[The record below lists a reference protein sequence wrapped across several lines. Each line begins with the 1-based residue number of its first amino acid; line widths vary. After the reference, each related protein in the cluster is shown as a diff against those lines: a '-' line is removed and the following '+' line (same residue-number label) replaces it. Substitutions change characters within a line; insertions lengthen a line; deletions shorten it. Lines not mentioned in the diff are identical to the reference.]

1 MCSMPVPSLPQVH
14 PMRLGLWA
22 INFGACAD
30 PELQVRAAVAA
41 EESGFESIWTS
52 EHVAMPIR
60 DNPVPMPP
68 ETPFLDSIVSLANVA
83 AHTSRLLGVSFK
95 ERGAITDEYLQAIR
109 VLWTEEVPRFAGR
122 FAAFDGIRFEPKP
135 RQRPHPPIVIGG
147 RSPRAL
153 RRAAR
158 FASGWYGFGLTV
170 DGTAA
175 IVGELRRLRVELGR
189 GAEPLEISL
198 TTFEP
203 LTPELVERATEVGI
217 DRLIV
222 MPTVPGDRLEAT
234 VRALGARFASGPP
247 GRQPSDQSE

>member
-14 PMRLGLWA
+14 PMRLGVWA
-22 INFGACAD
+22 FNFCACAD
-30 PELQVRAAVAA
+30 PQLQVRAAVAA
-41 EESGFESIWTS
+41 AESGFGSMWT
-52 EHVAMPIR
+52 A
-60 DNPVPMPP
+60 
-68 ETPFLDSIVSLANVA
+68 
-83 AHTSRLLGVSFK
+83 
-95 ERGAITDEYLQAIR
+95 
-109 VLWTEEVPRFAGR
+109 EVPRFAGR

-135 RQRPHPPIVIGG
+135 RQRPHPPIAIGG

-203 LTPELVERATEVGI
+203 LTPEPVERATEVGI

-234 VRALGARFASGPP
+234 VRALGARFASGRP